1 MRRRKR
7 KTSSAQLHGRTNGL
21 DRLLVDRSAR
31 VPPTAAD
38 RLLRSLSMSANYS
51 RLWMGVAAALVVV
64 GGRAP
69 RRGAVR
75 GLLAVSVAS
84 AVANGIAKPLL
95 PRRRPPDESVPF
107 VRRLVSPPV
116 SSSFPSG
123 HAASAA
129 AFATGVALESPTAGV
144 LVAPIALAVGYSRV
158 HIGVHW
164 PSDVVAGAALGSA
177 IALATRRWWAA
188 RPDDPATLG
197 PSARIEPVQGGNGLL
212 LVGNPFSGSGA
223 ADDAL
228 QQLRTRLPAAQVLEL
243 DAEADLEAQLDDL
256 LGREHI
262 VALGV
267 LGGDGTVSSV
277 AAAAVHHRL
286 PLAVFAGG
294 TLNHFAR
301 DAGVEDMARTLRAL
315 DAGEVVRI
323 DTARV
328 QFDRSEPQ
336 TFINTASLGGYPDFV
351 RLRERWET
359 RIGKWPAAGIAMVR
373 LLFRAQPLHTTID
386 GAHTA
391 IWMLFVG
398 NGRYHPSH
406 QIPMSRP
413 EIHRGTLD
421 IRYLRADLAFSRT
434 RLIWATLT
442 GTLERSATYVHR
454 QADRLDVG
462 VAHAPVSLATD
473 GEVDHRGKD
482 FTFTSQPAALT
493 LFRPPDENS

>member
-1 MRRRKR
+1 MRRRKTG
-7 KTSSAQLHGRTNGL
+7 TSSTQPKGLTNGL

-31 VPPTAAD
+31 VRPTSAD
-38 RLLRSLSMSANYS
+38 RFLRALSMSANHS
-51 RLWMGVAAALVVV
+51 RLWVGVAAGLVVV

-75 GLLAVSVAS
+75 GLLAVGVAS
-84 AVANGIAKPLL
+84 AVANGIAKPLF

-129 AFATGVALESPTAGV
+129 AFVTGVALESPAAGAV
-144 LVAPIALAVGYSRV
+144 VAPIALAVGYSRV

-164 PSDVVAGAALGSA
+164 PSDVVAGALLGGA
-177 IALATRRWWAA
+177 IALTTRRWWAA

-197 PSARIEPVQGGNGLL
+197 PVTRIEPVLDGNGLL
-212 LVGNPFSGSGA
+212 LVGNPQSGSGA
-223 ADDAL
+223 GDEVL
-228 QQLRTRLPAAQVLEL
+228 QILRKRLPAAQVLEL
-243 DAEADLEAQLDDL
+243 EPDIDLAARIDDL
-256 LGREHI
+256 LSRERI

-277 AAAAVHHRL
+277 AAAAVEHRL

-301 DAGVEDMARTLRAL
+301 DAGVEDMTRTLDAL
-315 DAGEVVRI
+315 DAGETVLI
-323 DTARV
+323 DTAHV
-328 QFDRSEPQ
+328 QFDRSEPR

-351 RLRERWET
+351 RMRERWEA
-359 RIGKWPAAGIAMVR
+359 RLGKWPAAGIAMVR
-373 LLFRAQPLHTTID
+373 LLFGAQPLHATID
-386 GAHTA
+386 GASTA

-398 NGRYHPSH
+398 NGGYHPSH

-421 IRYLRADLAFSRT
+421 IRYLRADVAFSRT

-454 QADRLDVG
+454 RADRLDVG
-462 VAHAPVSLATD
+462 VADFPVSLATD

-493 LFRPPDENS
+493 LFRPYD